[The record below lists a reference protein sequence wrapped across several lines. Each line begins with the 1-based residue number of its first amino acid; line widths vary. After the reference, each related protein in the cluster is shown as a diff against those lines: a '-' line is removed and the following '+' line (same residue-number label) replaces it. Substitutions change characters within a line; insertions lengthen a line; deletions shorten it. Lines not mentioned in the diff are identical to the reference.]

1 MRRKGKILTTSLIIL
16 LFFIIVL
23 LGAVDLGKF
32 IDHPQVMRKDIGK
45 ASVSG
50 LHS

>member
-1 MRRKGKILTTSLIIL
+1 MKRKGKIITVSSIIL

-32 IDHPQVMRKDIGK
+32 IDHPKVMRKGIGVEK
-45 ASVSG
+45 A
-50 LHS
+50 